1 MIGLY
6 DERWFLLFPNYP
18 YATPLSSP
26 NHHLTALMCHL
37 NSFYIFFS
45 STSLFDHHLPAPLPS
60 PSSRCN
66 LATIL
71 LSDLVFE
78 GVEGIDWTQH
88 IPLLLHIA
96 FLGLDHTRALIH
108 EHCKQMILH
117 LLVLCCVQV
126 ALTVLVLLFLSLLS
140 SSLAI

>member
-1 MIGLY
+1 MRSNLAGLFQEVVELDY
-6 DERWFLLFPNYP
+6 KFKILFRCIISAPAPNPIYLCLLRFRWFP
-18 YATPLSSP
+18 
-26 NHHLTALMCHL
+26 
-37 NSFYIFFS
+37 
-45 STSLFDHHLPAPLPS
+45 
-60 PSSRCN
+60 RCN

-117 LLVLCCVQV
+117 LLILCCVQV
-126 ALTVLVLLFLSLLS
+126 
-140 SSLAI
+140 